1 VPYFLAALAICV
13 LALVHLWLLGAREA
27 HLVRSVS
34 IGAPA
39 PTVFDLIG
47 QIDRL
52 PEWRLTRTSLPRAL
66 WLSELSSWGEQVPAA
81 DRACPNKGGGNDQVQ
96 FRSIKNR
103 ESGYRHASRALR
115 YESVF
120 RLTPFSHRPGCHLV
134 WDVRYRLLRPV
145 DAIMSPWVAAQ
156 ETGAGMEVSLQAIRR
171 VAESVAE
178 RPTWQKPRA
187 FQAGAG

>member
-1 VPYFLAALAICV
+1 VPYFLATLAFCV
-13 LALVHLWLLGAREA
+13 LALAHLWLLGAREA
-27 HLVRSVS
+27 RLVRSVS
-34 IGAPA
+34 IGAPVE
-39 PTVFDLIG
+39 TVFDLIV

-66 WLSELSSWGEQVPAA
+66 RLSELSSWGEQVPAA
-81 DRACPNKGGGNDQVQ
+81 DRASPNKGGGNDQVQ

-120 RLTPFSHRPGCHLV
+120 RLTPLTHRPGCHLA

-145 DAIMSPWVAAQ
+145 DAILSPWVAAT
-156 ETGAGMEVSLQAIRR
+156 ETGPGMEVSLQAIRCM
-171 VAESVAE
+171 AESVVE